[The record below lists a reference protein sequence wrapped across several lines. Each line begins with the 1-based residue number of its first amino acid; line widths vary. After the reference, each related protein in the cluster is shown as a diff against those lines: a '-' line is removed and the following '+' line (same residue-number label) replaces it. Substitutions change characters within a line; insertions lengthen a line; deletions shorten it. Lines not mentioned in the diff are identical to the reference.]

1 MELKPYDPQ
10 GKDVIFQKAPITF
23 PAFEYYK
30 EQAIMMADYIN
41 GIELTEDNVQDVKKD
56 LASVRKVTDELS
68 RRRIAIKKTI
78 LEDFDVFESE
88 VKELSEIISEAES
101 HLRTKLKELE
111 EQERKNKEAAILET
125 WNKRASLYQICSLLP
140 DAFHTWLSPQHLNKS
155 TSMKKIESDM
165 TEWLEK
171 TEKEITTLRSMD
183 SEYLVEY
190 LSTLDMSE
198 AIDAV
203 NRRNEIREVV
213 SEPEP
218 EETEPTATFIIKG
231 EKEIKLAELI
241 LKENNIEFIRR

>member
-1 MELKPYDPQ
+1 MELRPYDPQ

-30 EQAIMMADYIN
+30 EQATMMADYIN
-41 GIELTEDNVQDVKKD
+41 SIELTEDNVQDVKKD

-88 VKELSEIISEAES
+88 VKELSKIISEAES

-140 DAFHTWLSPQHLNKS
+140 DAFHTWLTPQHLNKS

-171 TEKEITTLRSMD
+171 TEKEITMLRSMD
-183 SEYLVEY
+183 NEYLVEY

>member
-30 EQAIMMADYIN
+30 EQAAMMADYIN

-68 RRRIAIKKTI
+68 RRRIAIKNTI
-78 LEDFDVFESE
+78 LEDFNVFESE
-88 VKELSEIISEAES
+88 VKELSAIISDAENN
-101 HLRTKLKELE
+101 LRAKLKELE

-140 DAFHTWLSPQHLNKS
+140 DAFHTWLTPQHLNKS

-183 SEYLVEY
+183 NEYLVEY